1 MTRLLT
7 QLHRTRCSPTVS
19 FPGVAA
25 SALTLALALSVV
37 LPPAHAGISSDSPRP
52 GAPGIME
59 PPTGSLLVDYYEA
72 FLRDRDIES
81 FRLNVLARYTEGTL
95 TRLLESSNPEARRS
109 AVLALGL
116 VGSFKVNAALARA
129 LRDSDATVRSLADNA
144 LWAVWFRAD
153 TPENNAALEQVVFLI
168 GRQQPEKAIEQATR
182 LIAVAPKFAEAY
194 NQRAIAYFK
203 LGDYQASAAD
213 CRRVLE
219 RNPYHIGALG
229 GLAQCQLRLDQRQD
243 ALKTLRRALKLQPFS
258 EGLREVV
265 ASLEAEDR

>member
-1 MTRLLT
+1 
-7 QLHRTRCSPTVS
+7 
-19 FPGVAA
+19 
-25 SALTLALALSVV
+25 
-37 LPPAHAGISSDSPRP
+37 
-52 GAPGIME
+52 ME